1 MEQEKLNLRLT
12 RHARE
17 KISIRKISIEDIQKI
32 ILNPDWEEIDKFD
45 NTLTHLIGKIGDR
58 FLRVI
63 GRFEDDELFVVVSAF
78 FDRRI
83 KRKDKK

>member
-32 ILNPDWEEIDKFD
+32 ILNPDWEEFDKFD